1 MADVVTNVGEEWIV
15 DALVAT
21 SVWGAWGTGAGTA
34 AKADTTLFTESTEA
48 RVATTDS
55 KVGTGAT
62 AVWRNIFTLTAAA
75 AKTITNY
82 GILSAS
88 TGGTLIIHGDHAGV
102 ALATNDRIEY
112 TIDANPA

>member
-1 MADVVTNVGEEWIV
+1 MADVITNAGEEWVV

-34 AKADTTLFTESTEA
+34 AKTDTALFTEATEA

-55 KVGTGAT
+55 KSGTGSA
-62 AVWRNIFTLTAAA
+62 ALWRNVFTLTADG

-88 TGGTLIIHGDHAGV
+88 TGGTLIIHGDHAGI
-102 ALATNDRIEY
+102 ALALNDRIEY
-112 TIDANPA
+112 TIDCNPA